1 MEGEKCLYMT
11 VYTTLQKKIR
21 SGEIRSGEKLPAE
34 KVLAEEFGVSR
45 ITIQKAMGMLVQDG
59 YIVRRPGR
67 GSFACLDEGKQTA
80 EALEEGDPGRHSHI
94 IGLVMEDFSAGFG
107 IELLKAVIEE
117 ADRRGYYLCV
127 ERSCGDQKREKEIL
141 ESLLRLKVDGLI
153 VMPTHGQHYNT
164 EILKMVGE
172 GMPVVFI
179 DRYLEGLPVPF
190 VGTDNRRAIAEL
202 MKNLLRRGYR
212 RLAFFTAPETD
223 AASLQER
230 IEGYQ
235 SMCRMLEAEEGEEGR
250 EFAGYML
257 DSIRSTIPD
266 QKSSQNTSDDAER
279 IERFLREHRDV
290 EAVIAAEYDIAVL
303 TEMVCRKM
311 GIRVP
316 EDMAVTC
323 FDGPLSTYGDYRY
336 THVRQNEEMIGRKA
350 VEILLRL
357 IGGEKITDRIYVDAR
372 IVSGRGEE
380 KRRGSARILMKT

>member
-11 VYTTLQKKIR
+11 VYTALQKKIR
-21 SGEIRSGEKLPAE
+21 SGVIRSGEKLPAE

-59 YIVRRPGR
+59 YIERRPGR
-67 GSFACLDEGKQTA
+67 GSFACLNDGKHNVEVQ
-80 EALEEGDPGRHSHI
+80 EENNTGIHSHV

-107 IELLKAVIEE
+107 IELLKAVLEE
-117 ADRRGYYLCV
+117 ANKREYYLCV
-127 ERSCGDQKREKEIL
+127 ERSRGDQRREKEIL
-141 ESLLRLKVDGLI
+141 ESLLRLKVDGMI

-190 VGTDNRRAIAEL
+190 VGTDNKKAIEEL
-202 MKNLLRRGYR
+202 IRDLLERGYR
-212 RLAFFTAPETD
+212 KLAFLTAPETD

-235 SMCRMLEAEEGEEGR
+235 SMCWRCMEEAGQG
-250 EFAGYML
+250 FVGYML

-279 IERFLREHRDV
+279 IESFLKKHRDI
-290 EAVIAAEYDIAVL
+290 EAIIAAEYDIAVL
-303 TEMVCRKM
+303 AEMVCKKI

-316 EDMAVTC
+316 EDLIITC

-336 THVRQNEEMIGRKA
+336 THVRQNEEVIGRKA
-350 VEILLRL
+350 VEILSRL
-357 IGGEKITDRIYVDAR
+357 IEGEKITDRVYVDAEIER
-372 IVSGRGEE
+372 GR
-380 KRRGSARILMKT
+380 

>member
-1 MEGEKCLYMT
+1 MENITNMSEVEGVFMEGEKCLYMT
-11 VYTTLQKKIR
+11 VYTALQKKIR

-67 GSFACLDEGKQTA
+67 GSFACLNDGKHNVEVQ
-80 EALEEGDPGRHSHI
+80 EENNTGIHSHV

-107 IELLKAVIEE
+107 IELLKAVLEE
-117 ADRRGYYLCV
+117 ANKREYYLCV
-127 ERSCGDQKREKEIL
+127 ERSRGDQRREKEIL
-141 ESLLRLKVDGLI
+141 GSLLRLKVDGMI

-190 VGTDNRRAIAEL
+190 VGTDNKKAIEEL
-202 MKNLLRRGYR
+202 IRDLLERGYR
-212 RLAFFTAPETD
+212 KLAFLTAPETD

-235 SMCRMLEAEEGEEGR
+235 SMCRRCMEEEAGQG
-250 EFAGYML
+250 FVGYML

-279 IERFLREHRDV
+279 IESFLKKHRDI
-290 EAVIAAEYDIAVL
+290 EAIIAAEYDIAVL
-303 TEMVCRKM
+303 AEMVCKKI

-316 EDMAVTC
+316 EDLIITC

-336 THVRQNEEMIGRKA
+336 THVRQNEEVIGRKA
-350 VEILLRL
+350 VEILSRL
-357 IGGEKITDRIYVDAR
+357 IEGEKITDRVYVDAEIER
-372 IVSGRGEE
+372 GR
-380 KRRGSARILMKT
+380 